1 MQATV
6 QTTRFG
12 FNRIK
17 LALVAAGVLSITIV
31 GAVVLTWIDGGETA
45 VQAQTSTTL
54 TMQPSQHRYFEIG
67 QPATMRN
74 ERAGTAY
81 LEANGLPVAPIVVG
95 VQVTGTE
102 YLEANRLPVAPVVS
116 QAQSTGTEYLEANG
130 LPIYV
135 EQH

>member
-12 FNRIK
+12 IHRIK
-17 LALVAAGVLSITIV
+17 LALVAAGVLSSTIV
-31 GAVVLTWIDGGETA
+31 GAVALTWIDGGETA
-45 VQAQTSTTL
+45 VPGPTSTSL
-54 TMQPSQHRYFEIG
+54 MVQHSQHRYFEIG
-67 QPATMRN
+67 PYPTMRN

-81 LEANGLPVAPIVVG
+81 LEANGLPVAPVVVG

-102 YLEANRLPVAPVVS
+102 YLEANGLPVAPVVI

-130 LPIYV
+130 VPVYV
-135 EQH
+135 EQ